1 MSPNP
6 VKDHRDHEG
15 RLEFLVWSKNEER
28 TLQVLAVGVATDD
41 DLAGIAREEQD
52 ASLAECVVVATLEH
66 NRTGRRR
73 INYLWKLGDTYTRAS
88 YESITRWYRG
98 LWEEQIVTGGT
109 SIQMGRSTRIL
120 NILDGHET
128 LDQAMKSNLDPHVVQ
143 SRQAAARDSTIQ
155 ALKQEATYLE
165 AIQDP
170 KKKADGTPKQSL
182 QPQIKHK
189 IEMLAVPATE
199 DQDQDHET
207 SGDDSRAPRPKRS
220 AGAPKGFKEDD
231 SYGSEEDSSCEQRQM
246 RPRKIVKLPVKKS
259 RTSISPARRLSLA
272 AAAPNTGRISVGAAT
287 SSPRWPK
294 RMTEE
299 AKTAL
304 LDAVRSTPQIK
315 AEREAIAVTAPSD
328 LAHNTDTQDR
338 TPTSASI
345 PPSSAVTQTS
355 TQVSTA
361 GSSITAA
368 MTPIMP
374 HDSKQIS
381 GTSRKEALRLLTQAS
396 SGLCDPEEVQLAVQ
410 TLTGQAPPLAI
421 IQRATFARVVTRSV
435 ESIYD
440 FAAYRQWFRDNEVS
454 MMADDSGAEA
464 I

>member
-1 MSPNP
+1 MSPPP

-15 RLEFLVWSKNEER
+15 RLEFLVWSKNEEK

-88 YESITRWYRG
+88 YESVTRWYCG

-109 SIQMGRSTRIL
+109 SIQTGRSTRIL

-170 KKKADGTPKQSL
+170 KKKADETPKQSL
-182 QPQIKHK
+182 QPQVKHK
-189 IEMLAVPATE
+189 IEMHAVPATE
-199 DQDQDHET
+199 DQDHET
-207 SGDDSRAPRPKRS
+207 SGDDTRAPRPKRS
-220 AGAPKGFKEDD
+220 VGAPKRFKEDD

-259 RTSISPARRLSLA
+259 RTSISPGRRSSLA
-272 AAAPNTGRISVGAAT
+272 AAIPNTSQMSVGAIT

-328 LAHNTDTQDR
+328 LAYNTETQGR
-338 TPTSASI
+338 TSASVSI
-345 PPSSAVTQTS
+345 PPSSALTQTS

-368 MTPIMP
+368 TTPIISQE
-374 HDSKQIS
+374 SKQ
-381 GTSRKEALRLLTQAS
+381 TNDMARKEALKLLTEAS
-396 SGLCDPEEVQLAVQ
+396 SGRCDPEEVQLAVQ
-410 TLTGQAPPLAI
+410 TLTGQKPPHSI